1 MLILFLMFLDGPQ
14 DLFYFQLLFRF
25 ILEPMSK
32 SLVAGGWPGCGWWRE
47 MWVWLSVKVFGGTA
61 KTFLSEDGGRQKL
74 MLSTPSFFP
83 SASSMLLNMLPAM
96 PLTMRLSPWKGFGP
110 LIPIPLQP
118 KAASSRLP
126 WLCLRIWERRE
137 CLGYWVWGTPFMVL
151 ISARVCPR
159 PCSQC
164 VLCSLDPLES
174 SLLPVLFPHLCSLP
188 EVLVFLSPSLPWMFS
203 CTLHSALWAPFSF
216 LCSCS
221 NENVHKEF
229 KKALGANCIFLN
241 ITNSELFILVSLFCL
256 NFT

>member
-1 MLILFLMFLDGPQ
+1 MFLDGPQ

-159 PCSQC
+159 P
-164 VLCSLDPLES
+164 
-174 SLLPVLFPHLCSLP
+174 LLPVCFVFPWPSRVFSAPGSVSSSLFFTWSPCFSQS
-188 EVLVFLSPSLPWMFS
+188 LSPVNVQLYSTLCPLSTVLFSLQ
-203 CTLHSALWAPFSF
+203 
-216 LCSCS
+216 
-221 NENVHKEF
+221 
-229 KKALGANCIFLN
+229 
-241 ITNSELFILVSLFCL
+241 LFQWKRP
-256 NFT
+256 